1 MEKICYAYVVFR
13 GQKADGTGTTD
24 IGFYVSGS
32 RLSEKRLME
41 GAWKDFE
48 KQGSYSDIMIHT
60 ISELSESLYNQLT
73 SEMIEKK

>member
-1 MEKICYAYVVFR
+1 MIEKECYAYVVFR

-32 RLSEKRLME
+32 KLSEKRLTE
-41 GAWKDFE
+41 EAWKAFK
-48 KQGSYSDIMIHT
+48 KQGSYSNIMIHT

-73 SEMIEKK
+73 SEMVEK